1 MDELSSREVGARLLA
16 EGWIAREG
24 HDHTIYKHPKR
35 PRERIVV
42 PRHRTLSIGVARQIA
57 KIAGWR

>member
-1 MDELSSREVGARLLA
+1 MDELSSREVCLRLVT
-16 EGWIAREG
+16 EGWISREG
-24 HDHTIYKHPKR
+24 QRHIVFKHPDR
-35 PRERIVV
+35 PNERIVV